1 MTNQE
6 LCEQLIEQLEN
17 EKEGWKSSTR
27 SDSRYIDGY
36 NRCLRLVRHLLQN
49 YTGGNDAG

>member
-1 MTNQE
+1 MSNQE
-6 LCEQLIEQLEN
+6 LCEQLIEQLEKQ
-17 EKEGWKSSTR
+17 KEGWKYSTR

-49 YTGGNDAG
+49 YTGENDAG